1 MFNLNTKQM
10 SKVVLQNREEVT
22 VMRAQPSSCKND
34 YNGIIQVS
42 RIFVLVKPSY
52 LRVRYTLYLK
62 FFVYGKQNRKSY
74 LNVPAPSLKDGAIT
88 TDQETEKKLILKESK
103 RQGTN

>member
-22 VMRAQPSSCKND
+22 IMPAQTSSCKNG
-34 YNGIIQVS
+34 YSGIMQVS

-52 LRVRYTLYLK
+52 LRVRYTIQY
-62 FFVYGKQNRKSY
+62 
-74 LNVPAPSLKDGAIT
+74 I
-88 TDQETEKKLILKESK
+88 
-103 RQGTN
+103 